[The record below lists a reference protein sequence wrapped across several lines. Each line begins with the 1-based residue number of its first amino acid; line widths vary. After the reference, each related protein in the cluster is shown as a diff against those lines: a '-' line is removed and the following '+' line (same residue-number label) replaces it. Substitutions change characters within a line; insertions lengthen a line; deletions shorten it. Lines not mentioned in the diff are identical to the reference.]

1 MIYSFFVFFIFSGII
16 AVVLLS
22 IVKNIK
28 WSGRNIDC
36 LNHEASLRL
45 IARFVL
51 ASQHIITPF
60 FMVLCS

>member
-1 MIYSFFVFFIFSGII
+1 MTLLLLCYVTKQMTYSFFVFFIFSGII

-28 WSGRNIDC
+28 WSGRNIDR

-45 IARFVL
+45 RGL
-51 ASQHIITPF
+51 Y
-60 FMVLCS
+60 